1 MYDPPWIRKLTG
13 RRNPG
18 RGSASDRKI
27 IGMTKR
33 GRLTVAAS
41 FCQLEKA
48 NDKRE
53 GKRGNRMEVK
63 KKTKKGIFH
72 IVFSRT
78 ALVFLLLIFQ
88 VVLLFEMFTS
98 LVKYAPVMY
107 LLLLILGS
115 AVVIYII
122 NRKENPA
129 FKMSWILFVMA
140 IPIVGMLFYLFT
152 RVQIGTRFIG
162 KRLQDLSLETKPYM
176 EQDEEIIEDLR
187 VSKPANANL
196 AHYMSRQAGYPIKR
210 NTSVKYFPLGED
222 KFEQLKTELRQAK
235 KFIFME
241 YFIVEQGIMWDSI
254 LEILEEKVKEGVEVR
269 FMYDGMCCIAL
280 LPYHYP
286 ETLQEKGIKCKMFS
300 PIKPILST
308 HQNNRDHRKICV
320 IDGHT
325 AFTGGINLADE
336 YINQK
341 ERFGHWKDTA
351 VMIKGDAVQNFTI
364 MFLQMWNVTEHQKED
379 YEKYLTPVQEELRRE
394 LGYVLPYGDSP
405 FDNENIGEQVYLHI
419 LNHAKKYV
427 HIMTPY
433 LILDNEMVTNL
444 TYAAKSGIEV
454 IIIMPHIP
462 DKWYAFA
469 VAKTYYEELIEAG
482 VQIYEYT
489 PGFVHA
495 KVFVSDDD
503 TATVGTINLD
513 YRSLYLHFE
522 CGTFI
527 YNNPVVWNI
536 EKDFQETLK
545 KCQKVSVMD
554 LRTRGTVMTVAGRVL
569 RLIAPLM

>member
-1 MYDPPWIRKLTG
+1 MQALP
-13 RRNPG
+13 RREQP
-18 RGSASDRKI
+18 
-27 IGMTKR
+27 
-33 GRLTVAAS
+33 
-41 FCQLEKA
+41 
-48 NDKRE
+48 
-53 GKRGNRMEVK
+53 RMNAV
-63 KKTKKGIFH
+63 ILRSRR
-72 IVFSRT
+72 IVS
-78 ALVFLLLIFQ
+78 I
-88 VVLLFEMFTS
+88 
-98 LVKYAPVMY
+98 
-107 LLLLILGS
+107 
-115 AVVIYII
+115 
-122 NRKENPA
+122 
-129 FKMSWILFVMA
+129 
-140 IPIVGMLFYLFT
+140 
-152 RVQIGTRFIG
+152 
-162 KRLQDLSLETKPYM
+162 
-176 EQDEEIIEDLR
+176 
-187 VSKPANANL
+187 KPANANL
-196 AHYMSRQAGYPIKR
+196 AHYMSQQAGYPIKR
-210 NTSVKYFPLGED
+210 NTSIKYFPVGED
-222 KFEQLKTELRQAK
+222 KFEQLKTELWQAK

-280 LPYHYP
+280 LPYRYP
-286 ETLQEKGIKCKMFS
+286 ETLRKKGIKCKMFS

-379 YEKYLTPVQEELRRE
+379 YEKYLTPVRE
-394 LGYVLPYGDSP
+394 GLHREMGYVLPYGDSP
-405 FDNENIGEQVYLHI
+405 FDNENIGEQVYFHI

-444 TYAAKSGIEV
+444 TYAAKCGIEV

-469 VAKTYYEELIEAG
+469 VAKTYYEELIQAG

>member
-1 MYDPPWIRKLTG
+1 M
-13 RRNPG
+13 
-18 RGSASDRKI
+18 
-27 IGMTKR
+27 
-33 GRLTVAAS
+33 AAS

>member
-1 MYDPPWIRKLTG
+1 MKAKKAKSGIF
-13 RRNPG
+13 
-18 RGSASDRKI
+18 KI
-27 IGMTKR
+27 I
-33 GRLTVAAS
+33 
-41 FCQLEKA
+41 
-48 NDKRE
+48 
-53 GKRGNRMEVK
+53 
-63 KKTKKGIFH
+63 
-72 IVFSRT
+72 FSRT
-78 ALVFLLLIFQ
+78 ALVAALLLFQ
-88 VVLLFEMFTS
+88 IGLMVATITTIEQYAFSVYVGFIVLSMI
-98 LVKYAPVMY
+98 V
-107 LLLLILGS
+107 I
-115 AVVIYII
+115 IYII

-129 FKMSWILFVMA
+129 FKMSWILFVTF
-140 IPIVGMLFYLFT
+140 IPIVGTVFYIFM
-152 RVQIGTRFIG
+152 QIQPGTRYIG
-162 KRLQDLSLETKPYM
+162 KRLVKLGEQTKPYM
-176 EQDEEIIEDLR
+176 SQNDKIIEDLR

-196 AHYMSRQAGYPIKR
+196 AHYLSKQVGFPVHR
-210 NTSVKYFPLGED
+210 NTKVTYFRVGEE
-222 KFEQLKTELRQAK
+222 KFEELKRQLESAEHY
-235 KFIFME
+235 IFME
-241 YFIVEQGIMWDSI
+241 YFIVEEGIMWDSI
-254 LEILEEKVKEGVEVR
+254 LEILKKKVEEGVEVR
-269 FMYDGMCCIAL
+269 FMYDGMCSIVL
-280 LPYHYP
+280 LPYQYP
-286 ETLQEKGIKCKMFS
+286 KKLEAMGIRCKMFS
-300 PIKPILST
+300 PIKPVLST

-320 IDGHT
+320 IDGQV

-336 YINQK
+336 YINEK

-351 VMIKGDAVQNFTI
+351 VMLQGEAVQNFTM
-364 MFLQMWNVTEHQKED
+364 MFLQMWNVTEKKEESF
-379 YEKYLTPVQEELRRE
+379 EKYLTPKSKEFRRE

-405 FDNENIGEQVYLHI
+405 YDNENIGEQVYFHI

-444 TYAAKSGIEV
+444 TYAAKCGIEV

-462 DKWYAFA
+462 DKWYAF
-469 VAKTYYEELIEAG
+469 VLAKTYYEELINAG

-527 YNNPVVWNI
+527 YNNQVVRDI

-545 KCQKVSVMD
+545 KCQKVTITD
-554 LRTRGTVMTVAGRVL
+554 LRMRGVVETVAGRVL

>member
-1 MYDPPWIRKLTG
+1 
-13 RRNPG
+13 
-18 RGSASDRKI
+18 
-27 IGMTKR
+27 MTKR

-53 GKRGNRMEVK
+53 GKRENRMEVK

-364 MFLQMWNVTEHQKED
+364 MFLQMWNVTEHQKEN
-379 YEKYLTPVQEELRRE
+379 YEKYLTPVQEELHRE